1 MPKRNPLS
9 WLSSTGSVLA
19 VLAPKGLCPICVAAS
34 GGVLSSIGLGFL
46 AVNDVI
52 RWVLPMALALGLVG
66 LFFASRGHRRWSVL
80 GLGVLGSVVL
90 YGGWLATSFL
100 VLYVGMALL
109 LGASVFNFWSRR
121 NPKVALVQLGQER
134 KITHGAA

>member
-1 MPKRNPLS
+1 MPKRTPLP
-9 WLSSTGSVLA
+9 WLSSAGSVLA
-19 VLAPKGLCPICVAAS
+19 LLAPKGLCPICVAAS

-52 RWVLPMALALGLVG
+52 RWVLPLALALGIAG

-80 GLGVLGSVVL
+80 WLGAIGSI
-90 YGGWLATSFL
+90 
-100 VLYVGMALL
+100 VLYVGWSTTSSPVLYAGMVLL
-109 LGASVFNFWSRR
+109 VGASAFNFWSQR

-134 KITHGAA
+134 KVTHGSA